1 MKLRTRLALV
11 TAIAVALAV
20 VSVAA
25 VAWLSTRNRLLH
37 EIDRSLVART
47 RGIADFPRSPGDN
60 GGFPG
65 GRIQLPDPAGRRT
78 PFGEQDTYFQV
89 LDNHGAITAHS
100 AVQLPVDAND
110 IKIAEA
116 GTGFDTRSTNAGAR
130 HVRMRTQA
138 LPGGGAVEI
147 ARDLGETD
155 RTLRGLAL
163 VLVVLSALG
172 IVIATFVGRA
182 TARRSLRPIDDLTDA
197 AEQVAATQNL
207 ATPVA
212 GAERD
217 DEVGRLASSF
227 NAMLQALAASRE
239 QQQQL
244 ISDASHELRT
254 PLTSLRTA
262 IELLQRAESM
272 PAPQRRELID
282 HAVAELG
289 ELTHL
294 VTELVELATDVR
306 IDSHDVLDVRLDDV
320 TRNVA
325 ERAERRTGHTVLVDT
340 QPWVVAGNP
349 TLVERAIGNLVD
361 NACKWS
367 PPGAPIEVTVRDG
380 EVRVRD
386 HGPGVPADERERV
399 FARFARGRDAQA
411 VPGSGLG
418 LAIVRQIADQHG
430 GAAWLEDAPGGGA
443 VAVVRFPG
451 TAADFSGV
459 GAPA

>member
-11 TAIAVALAV
+11 TAIAVAVAV
-20 VSVAA
+20 VSVAG

-37 EIDRSLVART
+37 EIDRSLDARTT
-47 RGIADFPRSPGDN
+47 RGIATFSQPPPGRAPFDPRG
-60 GGFPG
+60 
-65 GRIQLPDPAGRRT
+65 LVVPDSQTRG
-78 PFGEQDTYFQV
+78 PFGGQDTYLQV
-89 LDNHGAITAHS
+89 LDIHGNVFDS
-100 AVQLPVDAND
+100 SSVKLPVSATDKN
-110 IKIAEA
+110 IATSGE
-116 GTGFDTRSTNAGAR
+116 GVTVRSTDAGSK
-130 HVRMRTQA
+130 HVRLRTQA
-138 LPGGGAVEI
+138 LPGGGAVQI

-163 VLVVLSALG
+163 VLAVLSALG
-172 IVIATFVGRA
+172 IVVAAFVGRA

-197 AEQVAATQNL
+197 AEQVARTQDL

-217 DEVGRLASSF
+217 DEVGRLAASF
-227 NAMLQALAASRE
+227 NAMLQALAGSRE

-244 ISDASHELRT
+244 VSDASHELRT

-294 VTELVELATDVR
+294 VTELVELATDAR
-306 IDSHDVLDVRLDDV
+306 IDSHDVFDVRLDDV
-320 TRNVA
+320 TRSVA
-325 ERAERRTGHTVLVDT
+325 ERAERRTDHTVLVDA

-349 TLVERAIGNLVD
+349 TLVERAVGNLVD
-361 NACKWS
+361 NACKWG
-367 PPGAPIEVTVRDG
+367 PPGTPIEVTVRDG

-399 FARFARGRDAQA
+399 FARFARGRDSQA

-430 GAAWLEDAPGGGA
+430 GAAWLEDAPGGGTIA
-443 VAVVRFPG
+443 IVRFPG
-451 TAADFSGV
+451 TTADFSDV
-459 GAPA
+459 VAPA